1 VNQDKGGNYGAFGL
15 NYPVFEDAGEM
26 VGTIPGVAGEHGVS
40 ADFVRHVIYRH
51 KELIGPIRHMT
62 DCHTMDLVRQDK
74 ERYGFKRLHKDID
87 VLTLKQM
94 RIISN
99 YIHSKKGI
107 EFQLKLDEVNQA
119 HWRLTSVPIEVF
131 EQEHAIR
138 VEAEERAS
146 RVEKE
151 KNLLAEE
158 NATLTE
164 RVGRVEGELSDL
176 RNELYDAAPYLKE
189 TASAAGRLLQAQKGT
204 KSVRSI
210 N

>member
-119 HWRLTSVPIEVF
+119 HWRLTMIGQAPASARQAGVP
-131 EQEHAIR
+131 
-138 VEAEERAS
+138 EALLRPGLVLHVLA
-146 RVEKE
+146 
-151 KNLLAEE
+151 KNL
-158 NATLTE
+158 NRGT
-164 RVGRVEGELSDL
+164 
-176 RNELYDAAPYLKE
+176 
-189 TASAAGRLLQAQKGT
+189 AGRDEAVAWRPEHGFSSVGGAQRRKLFAQTARGY
-204 KSVRSI
+204 R
-210 N
+210 